1 MLIPYIR
8 WRNCIDID
16 MVHLLSI
23 HLKMGQFQTLE
34 AGKSEYIV
42 ILQL

>member
-16 MVHLLSI
+16 MDHLLSI
-23 HLKMGQFQTLE
+23 HLKMGQFQMLE
-34 AGKSEYIV
+34 AGKSEFTIL
-42 ILQL
+42 LQL